1 MKKINHIVI
10 SGNIGVGKTTLSE
23 KISKKFNWEL
33 QLEEVK
39 DNPYLDDFYKSMK
52 DWSFH
57 LQIFFLNSRF
67 NQIQKISESNNVV
80 IQDRSIYEDYE
91 VFTKTLFDSGVLMER
106 EFNNYKRLYNTILKY
121 INEPDLLIYLRN
133 LNIDKIISNI
143 DKRSRNF
150 ERSIDK
156 EYLKKLNFK
165 YLNHDYFTDV
175 ITFNYSK
182 EKLLFGDIYISTDRV
197 KENSKTYNTYFN
209 QELFRVIIHGVLHL
223 CGFNDKSTK
232 EKQKMRKLENFFLEK
247 LKTLNTLKIN

>member
-91 VFTKTLFDSGVLMER
+91 VFTKTLYDSGVLMER

-143 DKRSRNF
+143 DKRSRKF
-150 ERSIDK
+150 EKSIDK
-156 EYLKKLNFK
+156 EYLKKLNIYYENWIKKHPQEKILTIDLSKDDFIEDPK
-165 YLNHDYFTDV
+165 FLKK
-175 ITFNYSK
+175 IYSMI
-182 EKLLFGDIYISTDRV
+182 EK
-197 KENSKTYNTYFN
+197 
-209 QELFRVIIHGVLHL
+209 
-223 CGFNDKSTK
+223 
-232 EKQKMRKLENFFLEK
+232 
-247 LKTLNTLKIN
+247 KINELT

>member
-91 VFTKTLFDSGVLMER
+91 VFTKTLYDSGVLMER

-133 LNIDKIISNI
+133 LNIEKIISNI
-143 DKRSRNF
+143 DKRSRKF
-150 ERSIDK
+150 EKSIDK
-156 EYLKKLNFK
+156 EYLKKLNIYYENWIKKHPQEKILTIDLSEDDFIEDPK
-165 YLNHDYFTDV
+165 FLKK
-175 ITFNYSK
+175 IYSMI
-182 EKLLFGDIYISTDRV
+182 EK
-197 KENSKTYNTYFN
+197 
-209 QELFRVIIHGVLHL
+209 
-223 CGFNDKSTK
+223 
-232 EKQKMRKLENFFLEK
+232 
-247 LKTLNTLKIN
+247 KINELT

>member
-143 DKRSRNF
+143 DKRSRKF
-150 ERSIDK
+150 EKSIDK
-156 EYLKKLNFK
+156 DYLKKLNIYYENWIKKHPQEKILTIDLSEDDFIEDPK
-165 YLNHDYFTDV
+165 FLKK
-175 ITFNYSK
+175 IYSMI
-182 EKLLFGDIYISTDRV
+182 EK
-197 KENSKTYNTYFN
+197 
-209 QELFRVIIHGVLHL
+209 
-223 CGFNDKSTK
+223 
-232 EKQKMRKLENFFLEK
+232 
-247 LKTLNTLKIN
+247 KINELT

>member
-1 MKKINHIVI
+1 MKKIKHIVI

-91 VFTKTLFDSGVLMER
+91 VFTKTLYDSGVLMKR

-143 DKRSRNF
+143 DKRSRKF
-150 ERSIDK
+150 EKSIDK
-156 EYLKKLNFK
+156 EYLKKLNIYYENWIKKHPQEKILTIDLSENDFMENPK
-165 YLNHDYFTDV
+165 FLKK
-175 ITFNYSK
+175 IYSMI
-182 EKLLFGDIYISTDRV
+182 EK
-197 KENSKTYNTYFN
+197 
-209 QELFRVIIHGVLHL
+209 
-223 CGFNDKSTK
+223 
-232 EKQKMRKLENFFLEK
+232 
-247 LKTLNTLKIN
+247 KINELT

>member
-39 DNPYLDDFYKSMK
+39 DNPYLADFYKSMK

-57 LQIFFLNSRF
+57 LQIYFLNSRF

-91 VFTKTLFDSGVLMER
+91 VFTKTLYDSGVLMER

-143 DKRSRNF
+143 DKRSRKF
-150 ERSIDK
+150 EKSIDK
-156 EYLKKLNFK
+156 DYLKKLSIYYENWIKKHPQEKILTIDLSEDDFIEDPK
-165 YLNHDYFTDV
+165 FLKK
-175 ITFNYSK
+175 IYSMI
-182 EKLLFGDIYISTDRV
+182 EK
-197 KENSKTYNTYFN
+197 
-209 QELFRVIIHGVLHL
+209 
-223 CGFNDKSTK
+223 
-232 EKQKMRKLENFFLEK
+232 
-247 LKTLNTLKIN
+247 KINELT

>member
-1 MKKINHIVI
+1 MKKIKHIVI

-91 VFTKTLFDSGVLMER
+91 VFTKTLYDSGVLMER

-121 INEPDLLIYLRN
+121 TNEPDLLIYLRN
-133 LNIDKIISNI
+133 LNINKIISNI
-143 DKRSRNF
+143 YKRSRNF
-150 ERSIDK
+150 EKSNDK
-156 EYLKKLNFK
+156 EYLTKLNLYYENWIK
-165 YLNHDYFTDV
+165 KHP
-175 ITFNYSK
+175 K
-182 EKLLFGDIYISTDRV
+182 EKVLTIDLSENDFIEDPKFLKKIYSMI
-197 KENSKTYNTYFN
+197 
-209 QELFRVIIHGVLHL
+209 
-223 CGFNDKSTK
+223 
-232 EKQKMRKLENFFLEK
+232 EK
-247 LKTLNTLKIN
+247 KINELT

>member
-1 MKKINHIVI
+1 LKKINHIVI

-91 VFTKTLFDSGVLMER
+91 VFTKTLYDSGVLMER

-143 DKRSRNF
+143 DKRSRKF
-150 ERSIDK
+150 EKSIDK
-156 EYLKKLNFK
+156 EYLKKLNIYYENWIK
-165 YLNHDYFTDV
+165 KHP
-175 ITFNYSK
+175 K
-182 EKLLFGDIYISTDRV
+182 EKILTIDLSEDDFIEDPKFLKKIYSMI
-197 KENSKTYNTYFN
+197 
-209 QELFRVIIHGVLHL
+209 
-223 CGFNDKSTK
+223 
-232 EKQKMRKLENFFLEK
+232 EK
-247 LKTLNTLKIN
+247 KINELT

>member
-91 VFTKTLFDSGVLMER
+91 VFTKTLHDSGVLMER

-143 DKRSRNF
+143 DKRSRKF
-150 ERSIDK
+150 EKSIDK
-156 EYLKKLNFK
+156 EYLKKLNIYYENWIK
-165 YLNHDYFTDV
+165 KHP
-175 ITFNYSK
+175 K
-182 EKLLFGDIYISTDRV
+182 EKILTIDLSEDDFIEDPEFLKKIYSMI
-197 KENSKTYNTYFN
+197 
-209 QELFRVIIHGVLHL
+209 
-223 CGFNDKSTK
+223 
-232 EKQKMRKLENFFLEK
+232 EK
-247 LKTLNTLKIN
+247 KINELT

>member
-91 VFTKTLFDSGVLMER
+91 VFTKTLYDSGVLMER

-121 INEPDLLIYLRN
+121 TNEPDLLIYLRN
-133 LNIDKIISNI
+133 LNINKIISNI
-143 DKRSRNF
+143 YKRSRNF
-150 ERSIDK
+150 EKSIDK
-156 EYLKKLNFK
+156 EYLTKLNLYYENWIK
-165 YLNHDYFTDV
+165 KHP
-175 ITFNYSK
+175 K
-182 EKLLFGDIYISTDRV
+182 EKVLTIDLSENDFIEDPKFLKKIYSMI
-197 KENSKTYNTYFN
+197 
-209 QELFRVIIHGVLHL
+209 
-223 CGFNDKSTK
+223 
-232 EKQKMRKLENFFLEK
+232 EK
-247 LKTLNTLKIN
+247 KINELT

>member
-23 KISKKFNWEL
+23 KISKNFNWEL

-91 VFTKTLFDSGVLMER
+91 VFTKTLYDSGVLMER

-143 DKRSRNF
+143 DKRSRKF
-150 ERSIDK
+150 EKSIDK
-156 EYLKKLNFK
+156 EYLKKLNIYYENWIK
-165 YLNHDYFTDV
+165 KHP
-175 ITFNYSK
+175 K
-182 EKLLFGDIYISTDRV
+182 EKILTIDLSEDDFIEDPEFLKKIYSMI
-197 KENSKTYNTYFN
+197 
-209 QELFRVIIHGVLHL
+209 
-223 CGFNDKSTK
+223 
-232 EKQKMRKLENFFLEK
+232 EK
-247 LKTLNTLKIN
+247 KINELT

>member
-1 MKKINHIVI
+1 MI

-23 KISKKFNWEL
+23 KISKNFNWEL

-91 VFTKTLFDSGVLMER
+91 VFTKTLYDSGVLMER

-143 DKRSRNF
+143 DKRSRKF
-150 ERSIDK
+150 EKSIDK
-156 EYLKKLNFK
+156 EYLKKLNIYYENWIK
-165 YLNHDYFTDV
+165 KHP
-175 ITFNYSK
+175 K
-182 EKLLFGDIYISTDRV
+182 EKILTIDLSEDDFIEDPEFLKKIYSMI
-197 KENSKTYNTYFN
+197 
-209 QELFRVIIHGVLHL
+209 
-223 CGFNDKSTK
+223 
-232 EKQKMRKLENFFLEK
+232 EK
-247 LKTLNTLKIN
+247 KINELT